1 MTEFGGDLYS
11 VAQIRQIEKRAIELE
26 NTTAEHLMISAAKF
40 CLHSLQEKWPDE
52 TKLTLYCG
60 TGNNGGD
67 GLYFALLAQE
77 AGYQVEV
84 VMLAPSKTEG
94 EPKHLSAIRLKLRQ
108 AGIEPI
114 IFSSS
119 FIPSGKILVDAL
131 FGIGLHGALKPE
143 YREVIEHINFYGK
156 QTNAKVLAVDIP
168 SGLDADTGSVTD
180 IAIKADMTVSFIAY
194 KPGLLTGIGP
204 AYCGDIV
211 ISKLGL
217 SDAVFQDIQ
226 PFCKQITSQTIQA
239 HLPVRGKTAHKND
252 FGHVVVI
259 GGGELH
265 LAGAGLLSAL
275 AALKIGAGLVSLVV
289 PSKSYMRISHA
300 PAELMCYAIDNFNQE
315 TAGFLANADVIVIG
329 PGLGQNA
336 WSKQALTYVLM
347 LNKQVVYDAD
357 ALNLIAKDD
366 LGASMFLTDENK
378 SIFTP
383 HPGEAAR
390 LLNTSSDKL
399 QQDRFHACQS
409 LATQYRATAVLKGAG
424 SLIYNQTHQFSMCAV
439 SEPALATAG
448 TGDVLTG
455 IIAGLWAQGLHTHD
469 AASCGVGL
477 HAFLA
482 QGQSKKMGHR
492 GFMASDIIE
501 ALSHAES
508 LGVNA

>member
-1 MTEFGGDLYS
+1 MTELGEDLYS
-11 VAQIRQIEKRAIELE
+11 IAQIRQIEKRAVELE
-26 NTTAEHLMISAAKF
+26 NKTTEQLMIDAAKF
-40 CLHSLQEKWPDE
+40 CLSTLQEKWPDQK
-52 TKLTLYCG
+52 TLTLYCG
-60 TGNNGGD
+60 LGNNGGD
-67 GLYFALLAQE
+67 GLHLSLLAKQ

-84 VMLAPSKTEG
+84 VMLSPNQTEG
-94 EPKHLSAIRLKLRQ
+94 DPKHLSVIRLNLRQ

-114 IFSSS
+114 IFASD
-119 FIPSGKILVDAL
+119 FIPSGNILVDAL
-131 FGIGLHGALKPE
+131 LGIGLHGKLKSE
-143 YREVIEHINFYGK
+143 YHEVIEHINFYRQQK
-156 QTNAKVLAVDIP
+156 NIKVLAVDVP
-168 SGLDADTGSVTD
+168 SGLDADTGSVAD
-180 IAIKADMTVSFIAY
+180 VAVKADMTATFIGY
-194 KPGLLTGIGP
+194 KPGLLTGLGP
-204 AYCGDIV
+204 DYSGDIV
-211 ISKLGL
+211 IDKLSL
-217 SDAVFQDIQ
+217 ADEIFQDIQ
-226 PFCKQITSQTIQA
+226 PFCKKITLQTVQA
-239 HLPVRGKTAHKND
+239 YLPIRSKTAHKND

-315 TAGFLANADVIVIG
+315 TAGFLATASVIVIG

-366 LGASMFLTDENK
+366 LGASMFLNDENK

-390 LLNTSSDKL
+390 LLNTSSDAL
-399 QQDRFHACQS
+399 QHDRFNACQAIS
-409 LATQYRATAVLKGAG
+409 AQYHATVVLKGAG
-424 SLIYNQTHQFSMCAV
+424 SLIYNQKNQFSMCAV

-455 IIAGLWAQGLHTHD
+455 VIAGLWSQGLHTHD
-469 AASCGVGL
+469 AASYGAGL

-482 QGQSKKMGHR
+482 QHQSKKMGYR
-492 GFMASDIIE
+492 GFVASDIIN
-501 ALSHAES
+501 ALADMSF
-508 LGVNA
+508 LGDSA

>member
-1 MTEFGGDLYS
+1 MTELGGDLFS
-11 VAQIRQIEKRAIELE
+11 IAQIRQIEKRAIELE
-26 NTTAEHLMISAAKF
+26 NKTTEHLMISAAKF
-40 CLHSLQEKWPDE
+40 CLNSLQEKWPDE
-52 TKLTLYCG
+52 KNLTLYCG

-67 GLYFALLAQE
+67 GLYFGLLAKE

-114 IFSSS
+114 IFTSH

-131 FGIGLHGALKPE
+131 LGIGLKGTLKTE
-143 YREVIEHINFYGK
+143 YHEVIEHINFYRQQK
-156 QTNAKVLAVDIP
+156 NIKVLAVDIP
-168 SGLDADTGSVTD
+168 SGLDADTGSVAD
-180 IAIKADMTVSFIAY
+180 IAVKADMTVTFIGY
-194 KPGLLTGIGP
+194 KPGLLTAAGP
-204 AYCGDIV
+204 EYCGDIV
-211 ISKLGL
+211 ISKLAL
-217 SDAVFQDIQ
+217 PDEIFQDIQ
-226 PFCKQITSQTIQA
+226 PFCKKITPQTVQS
-239 HLPVRGKTAHKND
+239 HLPVRSKTAHKND
-252 FGHVVVI
+252 SGHVVVI

-315 TAGFLANADVIVIG
+315 TAGFLANASVIVIG

-357 ALNLIAKDD
+357 ALNLIAKED
-366 LGASMFLTDENK
+366 LGASMFLNDENK

-390 LLNTSSDKL
+390 LLNTSSEAL
-399 QQDRFHACQS
+399 QLDRFKACQTIS
-409 LATQYRATAVLKGAG
+409 TQYHATVVLKGAG
-424 SLIYNQTHQFSMCAV
+424 SLIYNQSHLFSMCTT

-455 IIAGLWAQGLHTHD
+455 IISGLWAQGLHTHD
-469 AASCGVGL
+469 AASCGVWL

-482 QGQSKKMGHR
+482 QLQSKKMGHR
-492 GFMASDIIE
+492 GFVASDIIY
-501 ALSHAES
+501 ALSHAPS
-508 LGVNA
+508 LGVSA

>member
-1 MTEFGGDLYS
+1 MELDGDLYS
-11 VAQIRQIEKRAIELE
+11 IAQIRQIEKRAIEQE
-26 NTTAEHLMISAAKF
+26 NKTSEHLMISAAQF
-40 CLHSLQEKWPDE
+40 CLTSLQQKWPTE
-52 TKLTLYCG
+52 KNLTLYCG

-67 GLYFALLAQE
+67 GLHLALLAKEQH
-77 AGYQVEV
+77 YQVEV
-84 VMLAPSKTEG
+84 VMLAPSKTEA
-94 EPKHLSAIRLKLRQ
+94 EPKHLSGIRLKLRQ
-108 AGIEPI
+108 VGIEPI
-114 IFSSS
+114 IFTPD
-119 FIPSGKILVDAL
+119 FMPKGTILVDAL
-131 FGIGLHGALKPE
+131 LGIGLQGTLKAA
-143 YREVIEHINFYGK
+143 YREIIEHINFYRQQNK
-156 QTNAKVLAVDIP
+156 TKVLAVDIP
-168 SGLDADTGSVTD
+168 SGLNADTGSISD
-180 IAIKADMTVSFIAY
+180 IAVKADLTVTFIGY

-204 AYCGDIV
+204 EYSGDIV
-211 ISKLGL
+211 MSTLAL
-217 SDAVFQDIQ
+217 SDATFEDIK
-226 PFCKQITSQTIQA
+226 PFCQKITPQMVQT

-275 AALKIGAGLVSLVV
+275 AALKMGAGLVSLVV
-289 PSKSYMRISHA
+289 PSKSYVRISNA

-315 TAGFLANADVIVIG
+315 TAGFLANASVIVIG

-357 ALNLIAKDD
+357 ALNLMAKDD

-390 LLNTSSDKL
+390 LLNINSDML
-399 QQDRFHACQS
+399 QHDRFHACQKIS
-409 LATQYRATAVLKGAG
+409 ENHHATVVLKGAG
-424 SLIYNQTHQFSMCAV
+424 SLIYNQAHQFSMCTT

-455 IIAGLWAQGLHTHD
+455 IIASLWAQGLSTFD
-469 AASCGVGL
+469 AASCGVWL

-482 QGQSKKMGHR
+482 HQQSEKMGHR
-492 GFMASDIIE
+492 GFIASDIIY
-501 ALSHAES
+501 AISQAS
-508 LGVNA
+508 LLGANA